1 MQYGGFLLSNYS
13 SLEEKY
19 DSGHA
24 YTQFIGTCEGVKVD
38 IPKGFE
44 DASKYNGTLAHKT
57 QHDFNPNGEM
67 RTVILFL
74 IFQSPRPPIPFSSPI
89 PALHTAYEKLNYC
102 LLAQNGI
109 RMKFLA

>member
-1 MQYGGFLLSNYS
+1 MQYGGFLLSGNS
-13 SLEEKY
+13 DIGDKY

-24 YTQFIGTCEGVKVD
+24 YTQLIGMCKGFKVD

-67 RTVILFL
+67 RTV
-74 IFQSPRPPIPFSSPI
+74 S
-89 PALHTAYEKLNYC
+89 T
-102 LLAQNGI
+102 
-109 RMKFLA
+109 

>member
-1 MQYGGFLLSNYS
+1 MQYGGFLLFNHSN
-13 SLEEKY
+13 LEEKY

-24 YTQFIGTCEGVKVD
+24 YTQLIGMCEGVKVD

-67 RTVILFL
+67 RRVILLLLVFL
-74 IFQSPRPPIPFSSPI
+74 LREIWIINHYVKSSLNNLSKKSLRLVFP
-89 PALHTAYEKLNYC
+89 EK
-102 LLAQNGI
+102 
-109 RMKFLA
+109 

>member
-1 MQYGGFLLSNYS
+1 MQYGGFLLSNHS
-13 SLEEKY
+13 NLEEKY

-57 QHDFNPNGEM
+57 QHDFNPNGAM
-67 RTVILFL
+67 RRVIAKP
-74 IFQSPRPPIPFSSPI
+74 SG
-89 PALHTAYEKLNYC
+89 KLRRLTPSFGC
-102 LLAQNGI
+102 TLAV
-109 RMKFLA
+109 RLKKYFF